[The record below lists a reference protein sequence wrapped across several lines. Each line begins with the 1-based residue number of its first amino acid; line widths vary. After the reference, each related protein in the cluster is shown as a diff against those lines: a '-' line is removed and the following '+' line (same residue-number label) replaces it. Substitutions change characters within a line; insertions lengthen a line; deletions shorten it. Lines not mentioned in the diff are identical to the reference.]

1 MNATATILA
10 NVIDTA
16 LTTMSARHAERCV
29 WSKREL
35 FYMDYLVARAT
46 VRVEGD
52 GVAVVLP
59 TGTARKKVGSAVYS
73 LMEQALNDVAP
84 WLVDV
89 AVGEENMEG
98 YALRW

>member
-1 MNATATILA
+1 MNATATTLA
-10 NVIDTA
+10 ATIRTA
-16 LTTMSARHAERCV
+16 LTTMRARHAQRCV

-59 TGTARKKVGSAVYS
+59 AGTARKKVGHTFYS
-73 LMEQALNDVAP
+73 LMEQALNDAAP
-84 WLVDV
+84 ELVDV
-89 AVGEENMEG
+89 AVGEENAEG